1 VSKISELE
9 DGTPLVS
16 SDYLIA
22 VRSGGNVKVRL
33 TSLDIDEVNLED
45 NEFIRLGNSQD
56 LTMVH
61 NASNSIINQAGVGDL
76 LIQKA
81 GATKLT
87 INASGID
94 VTGGITATV
103 TGNEDVLTLISTD
116 ADENSGPRL
125 SLTRNSASP
134 ADNDYVGLIAFNGQN
149 SAAESIRMGM
159 IRTQVLDVT
168 DGTEDSTLTFYS
180 RHGGTETQR
189 LATTATGIDV
199 TGSVTADG
207 LTVDGNARIEEI
219 GAIAKLTLERGG
231 SANAADSAAVDLLET
246 NAGSEGA
253 NFGDAATNGFRLK
266 LDGSA
271 NDFLIQS
278 GASGTVNTRF
288 GIDRDSGDISFYED
302 TGTTPKFF
310 WDASAEALG
319 IGTTLPSQL
328 LELSGAT
335 APAIRLTDTTYNQY
349 AEIST
354 ANAGSL
360 ILKADVG
367 NGGTGST
374 YIGFEVDGANEAMRI
389 DASGNLLVGQNSS
402 AVPGSGNTVTGIS
415 IAGQYDAI
423 TISRADAQGLIV
435 NRNTSDGNLVDFN
448 KDGTT
453 VGSIGTI
460 FDDLYIGTGDTNI
473 RFDATNDAIT
483 PRGSGGSARP
493 DAVDLGSSSVRFKDL
508 HLSGTANVGALSA
521 NAGTGQIS
529 ATFESTDAGSYINII
544 DSGSGAFGAMIGAV
558 GDDML
563 FSPNNVEAMRISG
576 GNLLVGQSS
585 TALPG
590 AGTTTEG
597 ISISGQ
603 YDAIFVSR
611 ASGVALS
618 ANRNSDGDIQ
628 QFRKDG
634 ETVGSIGS
642 VSDSVYID
650 GGSSNYSV
658 MLASDFR
665 PRTSNGVANNDAAVD
680 LGDSS
685 ARWKDLYRSG
695 STISTS
701 DRNMKQDERDLTVAE
716 ATVAQACKSL
726 LKAFRFID
734 AVEKDGDGARI
745 HFGIVAQDLQAAFE
759 AEGLDATDYAMFRPS
774 TYTDENGNEQTRL
787 GVCYENL
794 LAFIIAAI

>member
-1 VSKISELE
+1 MSNYTKTVDFAAKDTLPSGDSGKIIK
-9 DGTPLVS
+9 GTEFE
-16 SDYLIA
+16 
-22 VRSGGNVKVRL
+22 
-33 TSLDIDEVNLED
+33 TEFD
-45 NEFIRLGNSQD
+45 NIS
-56 LTMVH
+56 T
-61 NASNSIINQAGVGDL
+61 AI
-76 LIQKA
+76 
-81 GATKLT
+81 ATK
-87 INASGID
+87 
-94 VTGGITATV
+94 
-103 TGNEDVLTLISTD
+103 
-116 ADENSGPRL
+116 
-125 SLTRNSASP
+125 
-134 ADNDYVGLIAFNGQN
+134 
-149 SAAESIRMGM
+149 
-159 IRTQVLDVT
+159 
-168 DGTEDSTLTFYS
+168 
-180 RHGGTETQR
+180 
-189 LATTATGIDV
+189 
-199 TGSVTADG
+199 
-207 LTVDGNARIEEI
+207 
-219 GAIAKLTLERGG
+219 
-231 SANAADSAAVDLLET
+231 ADSAAPTFTGTSVFT
-246 NAGSEGA
+246 N
-253 NFGDAATNGFRLK
+253 
-266 LDGSA
+266 LDI
-271 NDFLIQS
+271 N
-278 GASGTVNTRF
+278 GTVQADGAVTVGVDDTGYDVKFF
-288 GIDRDSGDISFYED
+288 GATAGKSLLWDESADSLIV
-302 TGTTPKFF
+302 TGTTTLVGTTNLDAVDVDGNMTFGDNNIAIFGAGSDLQIYHDGDTSYISHNTTGTDLVIQATSPGDDVIVRAADDLNFRVNGNENGIVVVGDGATSLYHANSQKIATSASGVSVTGTVTADDSSSADSTILTLANSYTTDAAGDSSEIMFQHYRSYSPSVTDSAF
-310 WDASAEALG
+310 IKATKTQAWDATADRTSKLEFGTRNGATEPETRMTIMPDGSVG
-319 IGTTLPSQL
+319 IGTTSP
-328 LELSGAT
+328 
-335 APAIRLTDTTYNQY
+335 N
-349 AEIST
+349 
-354 ANAGSL
+354 N
-360 ILKADVG
+360 
-367 NGGTGST
+367 
-374 YIGFEVDGANEAMRI
+374 RI
-389 DASGNLLVGQNSS
+389 DAVEAQGTVANVLANGTYV
-402 AVPGSGNTVTGIS
+402 AKFTGNTTYTTGASQGILIGGVDGS
-415 IAGQYDAI
+415 LRGVALVAEAQSALNDHNFIIA
-423 TISRADAQGLIV
+423 V
-435 NRNTSDGNLVDFN
+435 
-448 KDGTT
+448 
-453 VGSIGTI
+453 
-460 FDDLYIGTGDTNI
+460 
-473 RFDATNDAIT
+473 
-483 PRGSGGSARP
+483 
-493 DAVDLGSSSVRFKDL
+493 
-508 HLSGTANVGALSA
+508 SGT
-521 NAGTGQIS
+521 S
-529 ATFESTDAGSYINII
+529 ATPTERVRIDA
-544 DSGSGAFGAMIGAV
+544 
-558 GDDML
+558 L
-563 FSPNNVEAMRISG
+563 